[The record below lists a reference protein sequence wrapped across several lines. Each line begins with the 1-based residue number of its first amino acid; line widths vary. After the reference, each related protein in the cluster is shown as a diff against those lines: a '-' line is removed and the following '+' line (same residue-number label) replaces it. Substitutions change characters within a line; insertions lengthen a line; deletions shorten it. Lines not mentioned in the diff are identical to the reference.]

1 MGKYRKLDI
10 ILTKEQRSS
19 LEMIV
24 RKGMGS
30 AMEIRRANVIIMVGG
45 SLAKG

>member
-1 MGKYRKLDI
+1 MGKYKKLDI

-24 RKGMGS
+24 RKGMDS
-30 AMEIRRANVIIMVGG
+30 AKDIRRANVILMVDGWECG
-45 SLAKG
+45 L